1 MSKQY
6 EDIINLPHHVSKTRP
21 QMSMMDRAAQ
31 FAPFKALVGYDET
44 IKETSR
50 LTDSEILM
58 DNEAL
63 NILNRKLKMI
73 IERIDE
79 VPEISITYFKEDGKK
94 RGGAYVNEVGVL
106 KKADNLNRILT
117 FEDGRQI
124 PMDNILDIESD
135 ILTDLF

>member
-124 PMDNILDIESD
+124 LMDNILDIESD